1 MDSQEQES
9 VFDRPPADLQMPV
22 IQQQQTLYS
31 AKLLEQAG
39 RPRNVGRMDSPDAQA
54 TVLGWCG
61 DTMEIYLT
69 LEQDRIRGD
78 TMEIYL
84 GLEQIRIRGA
94 TFMTDGCGPSLACG
108 SMLTTLIQGMTLE
121 QANQF
126 SAADLRAAL
135 DGMPEESAHCA
146 DLAVNTL
153 HKAIAA
159 SHHSGPPIP

>member
-1 MDSQEQES
+1 MDSQEERS
-9 VFDRPPADLQMPV
+9 VLDRPPADLQMPV
-22 IQQQQTLYS
+22 IQHKHTLYS
-31 AKLLEQAG
+31 AKLLAEADY
-39 RPRNVGRMDSPDAQA
+39 PRNVGRMDSPDAEA

-61 DTMEIYLT
+61 DTMK
-69 LEQDRIRGD
+69 
-78 TMEIYL
+78 IYL
-84 GLEQIRIRGA
+84 GLEQDRIHGDTMENYLGLDQVRIRGA

-153 HKAIAA
+153 HKAIADY
-159 SHHSGPPIP
+159 HHSRPPIP

>member
-1 MDSQEQES
+1 MDSQKEKP
-9 VFDRPPADLQMPV
+9 VFDRPPADLQIPV
-22 IQQQQTLYS
+22 IRQEHTLYS
-31 AKLLEQAG
+31 AKLLAYAAD
-39 RPRNVGRMDSPDAQA
+39 PRNLGRMDSPDAHA

-61 DTMEIYLT
+61 DTMEIYLD
-69 LEQDRIRGD
+69 LEQDRIHR
-78 TMEIYL
+78 
-84 GLEQIRIRGA
+84 A

-153 HKAIAA
+153 HQALADY
-159 SHHSGPPIP
+159 HHSRPPTP

>member
-1 MDSQEQES
+1 MDSQEEKS
-9 VFDRPPADLQMPV
+9 VFDRQPADLRMPV
-22 IQQQQTLYS
+22 IQQKHTLYS
-31 AKLLEQAG
+31 AKLLAEADY
-39 RPRNVGRMDSPDAQA
+39 PRNIGRMDSPDAQA

-61 DTMEIYLT
+61 DTMEIYLG
-69 LEQDRIRGD
+69 LEQD
-78 TMEIYL
+78 
-84 GLEQIRIRGA
+84 RIRGA

-108 SMLTTLIQGMTLE
+108 SMLTTLIQAMTLE

-153 HKAIAA
+153 HKAIADY
-159 SHHSGPPIP
+159 HHSRPPVP

>member
-1 MDSQEQES
+1 MDSQEEKP
-9 VFDRPPADLQMPV
+9 VLDRPPADLQMPV
-22 IQQQQTLYS
+22 VPQEQTLYS
-31 AKLLEQAG
+31 AKLLEHADY
-39 RPRNVGRMDSPDAQA
+39 PRNVGRMDSPDAQA
-54 TVLGWCG
+54 AVLGWCG
-61 DTMEIYLT
+61 DTIEIYLA
-69 LEQDRIRGD
+69 LEQDRICGD

-84 GLEQIRIRGA
+84 GLEQVRIRGA

-135 DGMPEESAHCA
+135 DGMPEESTHCA

-153 HKAIAA
+153 RKAIADYYLT
-159 SHHSGPPIP
+159 GPPIP